1 MALALMACCTAGP
14 QTARAAEPLPPRP
27 LAERAFPPAVELMA
41 NGRQW
46 SCFERGGD
54 AWRDVGHL
62 VVDYRAL
69 LAWASWAD
77 GQIARDRLE
86 VTNLEM
92 QVAVLSATA
101 DDAQA
106 ALGDLRGA
114 YQQEYQLRTAAE
126 ARAAERLPRWTVI
139 GAGVIAGLE
148 ALALSAASIA
158 LAAR

>member
-1 MALALMACCTAGP
+1 MGLALITCCTAGIR
-14 QTARAAEPLPPRP
+14 TAQAADPLPPRP
-27 LAERAFPPAVELMA
+27 LTERAFPPAVELSA
-41 NGRQW
+41 NGHKW
-46 SCFERGGD
+46 ACFELGGD

-69 LAWASWAD
+69 LAWSAWAD
-77 GQIARDRLE
+77 GRIASDRLD

-106 ALGDLRGA
+106 TIGDLRGA
-114 YQQEYQLRTAAE
+114 YQQEYLLRTSAE